1 MKAYVGAFLYNP
13 ERKEVLLHKR
23 DGNTQ
28 INPHKWAFFGGL
40 MEGVESP
47 TEALVRELNEELGLQ
62 VMPEDITPLCDYWN
76 EERDTHRYSFYIV
89 SDKRKDEMTLGEGAD
104 FDWITLDTV
113 LEYDLTTKVR
123 KDIEYFLKTI

>member
-13 ERKEVLLHKR
+13 AKREVLLHKR
-23 DGNTQ
+23 DGNTT

-40 MEGVESP
+40 MEGEESP
-47 TEALVRELNEELGLQ
+47 TEALIRELHEELSLNVESGEI
-62 VMPEDITPLCDYWN
+62 VALCDYWN

-89 SDKRKDEMTLGEGAD
+89 SDKKKEEMTLGEGAD
-104 FDWITLDTV
+104 LDWIPLDNV

-123 KDIEYFLKTI
+123 KDLEYFLNTI